1 MVIMKSPLVLL
12 VMVAIAMVLLGDGD
26 DDGICG
32 VGGSG
37 RVVGEWVN

>member
-1 MVIMKSPLVLL
+1 MKSPLVLV
-12 VMVAIAMVLLGDGD
+12 VMEAIAIVLLGDRD

-32 VGGSG
+32 VGGGGG